1 MIKFEGKK
9 FLSDER
15 LEVAFR
21 SFIIKENIDEIT
33 LESIEEFCTLHRL
46 SKKEE
51 DYLIER
57 FYLNDLLFKI

>member
-1 MIKFEGKK
+1 MIKYEGKK

-21 SFIIKENIDEIT
+21 SFVIKENLDVIGIQD
-33 LESIEEFCTLHRL
+33 IEYFCDKYKLT
-46 SKKEE
+46 KKEK

-57 FYLNDLLFKI
+57 FYLNNV

>member
-21 SFIIKENIDEIT
+21 SFIIKENIDVITIEIV
-33 LESIEEFCTLHRL
+33 EDFCMKYHL
-46 SKKEE
+46 SKKEK

-57 FYLNDLLFKI
+57 FYLNDLL

>member
-1 MIKFEGKK
+1 MIKYEGKK

-21 SFIIKENIDEIT
+21 SYIIQNDVDVIT
-33 LESIEEFCTLHRL
+33 IQDIEFFCDRHHL
-46 SKKEE
+46 SKKEK

-57 FYLNDLLFKI
+57 FYLNDV

>member
-15 LEVAFR
+15 LEIAFR
-21 SFIIKENIDEIT
+21 SFIIKENIDVIT
-33 LESIEEFCTLHRL
+33 IDSVEDFCMKHHL
-46 SKKEE
+46 SKKEK

-57 FYLNDLLFKI
+57 YYLNDLL